1 MSELLGTKVITK
13 IHMRNIMRVYLTNPS
28 TISKTEET
36 SSIPQITLYSIL
48 IQILTKD
55 HDLDFS
61 ILD

>member
-13 IHMRNIMRVYLTNPS
+13 IHMRNIMRVYLTNP